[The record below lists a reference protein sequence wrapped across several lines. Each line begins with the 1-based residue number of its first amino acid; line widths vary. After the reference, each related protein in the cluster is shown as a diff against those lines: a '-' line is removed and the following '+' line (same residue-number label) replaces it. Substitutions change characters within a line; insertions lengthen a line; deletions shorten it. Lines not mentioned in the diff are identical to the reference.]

1 MIKKDGFSYCF
12 DEKKCEICKGKCCTG
27 ESGYIWINEN
37 EIKDLAK
44 YLNLSF
50 DEFKFKYLEK
60 FGVRYSIKES
70 IYKNGYKCTFF
81 DEKKL
86 NCSIYEHRPKQCR
99 TFPFWEYFKKNY
111 NELEKECIGVKQL

>member
-44 YLNLSF
+44 YLNLSL

-60 FGVRYSIKES
+60 FGVKYSIKES

-111 NELEKECIGVKQL
+111 NELEKECIGVKKL

>member
-44 YLNLSF
+44 YLNLSL

-111 NELEKECIGVKQL
+111 NELEKECIGVKKL